1 MPTIIY
7 LTEDVRSKEEIMEAI
22 EQGRYTIYIQ
32 SPEYTKY
39 TKIKPETI
47 GKQLDKLSPITRYRR
62 FLKELSRQVGL
73 PIERM
78 RDAVQILPKVTEFIT
93 DGTLADKLSIS
104 PYFRNKV
111 HRDEIQKAL
120 DVAYNELLNKLR
132 VMLRGW

>member
-1 MPTIIY
+1 
-7 LTEDVRSKEEIMEAI
+7 
-22 EQGRYTIYIQ
+22 
-32 SPEYTKY
+32 
-39 TKIKPETI
+39 
-47 GKQLDKLSPITRYRR
+47 
-62 FLKELSRQVGL
+62 
-73 PIERM
+73 M

-111 HRDEIQKAL
+111 HRDDIQKAL